1 MRLLPVGIAML
12 WLCSMNSSYAACA
25 KDSSGIDSLGHRYSV
40 YTFDTIQT
48 TFHAPRIYEF
58 GKNLPRD
65 WVDFGKRTAS
75 RKGLITIGI
84 VAASTAALLLVDQD
98 VTNGA
103 QRFGRWAGIDAT
115 RKNDNAIKFYVGGTK
130 VNMLDLPENFNT
142 TLYFIAEGWPS
153 ITFATGLLVNGLIK
167 HDERDVRTASQ
178 FAECYIAMGI
188 TAQLFKHISGR
199 QSPFVATQRG
209 GKWQFF
215 TNLKKYQKS
224 VPAHDAFPSGHMA
237 TAMATVTILATNYP
251 ELKFIRPVGYTMM
264 GLVGFAM
271 INNGVHWISD
281 YPLAIALGYTYAKIA
296 TSRGITIKAI
306 ERMGPKEEGKGKLS
320 IGPSLMMDGSVGIG
334 LHLAL

>member
-12 WLCSMNSSYAACA
+12 WLCSVNSSYAACA
-25 KDSSGIDSLGHRYSV
+25 KDSSGVDSLGHRYSV
-40 YTFDTIQT
+40 YTFDTVQT

-65 WVDFGKRTAS
+65 WAEFGRRTVS
-75 RKGLITIGI
+75 RKGLITVGALA
-84 VAASTAALLLVDQD
+84 VSTIALVLVDQD
-98 VTNGA
+98 VTNGV
-103 QRFGRWAGIDAT
+103 QRFGRWAGINAA
-115 RKNDNAIKFYVGGTK
+115 RENLNAINFKVGGTK
-130 VNMLDLPENFNT
+130 VNMLDLPKNTNT

-153 ITFATGLLVNGLIK
+153 IALATGLLVNGLIK

-178 FAECYIAMGI
+178 FAECYIAMGV
-188 TAQLFKHISGR
+188 TAQLLKHITGR
-199 QSPFVATQRG
+199 ESPFVATQPG
-209 GKWQFF
+209 GKWRFF
-215 TNLKKYQKS
+215 PNPKSYQKS
-224 VPAHDAFPSGHMA
+224 VPKHDAFPSGHMA
-237 TAMATVTILATNYP
+237 TAMATVTILSTNYP
-251 ELKFIRPVGYTMM
+251 ELKFIKPVGYTMM

-281 YPLAIALGYTYAKIA
+281 YPLAIAIGYTYAKIA
-296 TSRGITIKAI
+296 TSRGITVKAI